1 LELSGFSPGR
11 DRQIKPLEVWMS
23 MLPISS
29 KSSAACGREISR
41 LLTAAIVNQS
51 FCHLLLTNPASA
63 LAKGYNGEA
72 FRLEREERD
81 RVLSIQA
88 RSLADF
94 ALQLT
99 SSPNSKPVKAG
110 GQLFLRENSYKV

>member
-1 LELSGFSPGR
+1 
-11 DRQIKPLEVWMS
+11 MS
-23 MLPISS
+23 MLPIST
-29 KSSAACGREISR
+29 KTSAACGREISR

-72 FRLEREERD
+72 FRLEHEEKD

-88 RSLADF
+88 HSLADF

-99 SSPNSKPVKAG
+99 SSPNSRPVKAG
-110 GQLFLRENSYKV
+110 GQLFFQENRFKV

>member
-1 LELSGFSPGR
+1 
-11 DRQIKPLEVWMS
+11 MS
-23 MLPISS
+23 MLPIST
-29 KSSAACGREISR
+29 KASAACGREISR
-41 LLTAAIVNQS
+41 LLTAAVVNQT

-63 LAKGYNGEA
+63 LAKGYNGEG
-72 FRLEREERD
+72 FKLGREERD

-99 SSPNSKPVKAG
+99 GGPASKHGKAG
-110 GQLFLRENSYKV
+110 SQLFLQEKSYKV

>member
-1 LELSGFSPGR
+1 
-11 DRQIKPLEVWMS
+11 MS
-23 MLPISS
+23 MLPIST
-29 KSSAACGREISR
+29 KASAASGREISR
-41 LLTAAIVNQS
+41 LLTAAVINQS
-51 FCHLLLTNPASA
+51 FCNLLLTNPASA

-81 RVLSIQA
+81 RVISIQA

-99 SSPNSKPVKAG
+99 DRPVSRSAKAG
-110 GQLFLRENSYKV
+110 SQLFLQEKSYKV

>member
-1 LELSGFSPGR
+1 
-11 DRQIKPLEVWMS
+11 MS

-29 KSSAACGREISR
+29 KTSAACGREISR

-51 FCHLLLTNPASA
+51 FCNLLLTNPASA

-72 FRLEREERD
+72 FRLEHEEKD
-81 RVLSIQA
+81 RVLSIRA

-99 SSPNSKPVKAG
+99 SSSTSRSVKAG
-110 GQLFLRENSYKV
+110 GQLFVQENSYKV

>member
-1 LELSGFSPGR
+1 
-11 DRQIKPLEVWMS
+11 MS

-29 KSSAACGREISR
+29 KTSTACGREISR

-72 FRLEREERD
+72 FRLEHEERD

-88 RSLADF
+88 HSLADF

-99 SSPNSKPVKAG
+99 GSPTSRSVKAG
-110 GQLFLRENSYKV
+110 RQLFLRENSYKAS